1 MKIAVLLLAVL
12 LASCTKE
19 RTPEQKAVDNQM
31 ALDHPDVVGR
41 LPDGRTLYHS
51 AVLLD
56 GMNYAHHIYYAGS
69 DLTVNVGG
77 KAPTARV
84 LLSEPKNIVIIDGQH
99 YDADEV
105 KQALVRDED
114 QRRKGSK

>member
-1 MKIAVLLLAVL
+1 MRLAILLAALL
-12 LASCTKE
+12 LASCDS
-19 RTPEQKAVDNQM
+19 RTGQQVAADNQL

-51 AVLLD
+51 SIRLKGAD
-56 GMNYAHHIYYAGS
+56 RPNEIYYAGS
-69 DLTVNVGG
+69 DLTLNVGG
-77 KAPTARV
+77 KAPAAQV
-84 LLSEPKNIVIIDGQH
+84 LLSESKNIVIIDGQH

-114 QRRKGSK
+114 QRRKGNP